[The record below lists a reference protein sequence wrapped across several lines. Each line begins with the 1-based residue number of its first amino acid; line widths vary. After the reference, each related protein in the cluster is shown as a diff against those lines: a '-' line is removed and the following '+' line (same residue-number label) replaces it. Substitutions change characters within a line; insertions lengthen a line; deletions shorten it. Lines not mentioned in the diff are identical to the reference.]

1 MGSEDPNYLLLFVQM
16 AVTTNSH
23 SLPIE
28 EEELLAVARNYIFF
42 VQLAVTT
49 NSHSLPIEE
58 EELLQLIG
66 VQIIYLPKMR
76 SEIQECNSAR
86 NFLYITL
93 N

>member
-1 MGSEDPNYLLLFVQM
+1 MGSEDPNYLLFVQM
-16 AVTTNSH
+16 
-23 SLPIE
+23 
-28 EEELLAVARNYIFF
+28 
-42 VQLAVTT
+42 AVTT

-76 SEIQECNSAR
+76 SEIQECNCAR
-86 NFLYITL
+86 KFLYITL